1 MSLNFESP
9 ILSDYHIEQA
19 IKEGDLGI
27 EPFNE
32 ANINPASY
40 DLSLCNIKSLT
51 NPNVKTLRKQTEEG
65 IIQIYP
71 HESVLCGTLE
81 EVSIPKNLA
90 AFITLKSTPQ
100 RHGLMGPV
108 GWIDPGF
115 KGTLTCLIQNT
126 TGDVID
132 LRFAQ
137 RMWNL
142 VFCKVASVQNGYGG
156 KYQEKTDIQEAVDDV
171 NIDLTNLESTL

>member
-1 MSLNFESP
+1 MSLDIQSP
-9 ILSDYHIEQA
+9 ILSDYHIIEN
-19 IKEGDLGI
+19 IKNNDLVI

-32 ANINPASY
+32 SNVNPASY

-51 NPNVKTLRKQTEEG
+51 NPRVKTNRTKDEEG

-81 EVSIPKNLA
+81 NVKLPQNLS

-100 RHGLMGPV
+100 RKGLMGPV
-108 GWIDPGF
+108 GWVDPGF
-115 KGTLTCLIQNT
+115 SGTLTCLILNT
-126 TGDVID
+126 TGEVID

-137 RMWNL
+137 KMWNL
-142 VFCKVASVQNGYGG
+142 VFCKVGSVQNKYNG
-156 KYQEKTDIQEAVDDV
+156 KYQDSKDIEVA
-171 NIDLTNLESTL
+171 IDNEDNDYTPLEEFN